1 MFCSR
6 SNNSSVPF
14 GIFLVGSALAPV
26 VELQQSYNQQAG
38 NEATIRQGLTQLT
51 SALLWARPEPR
62 ALSAGWLKKA
72 CILALYWLISQ
83 VGLIWSSGCVLTCSA
98 CKAHS
103 TPNNN
108 MKGWWLGCPFHAF
121 LFHLCHRLFLTLCV
135 GRINKPNLPEI
146 IRNTINKR
154 EHVDSCFEW
163 ANYPVHVSAPNVK
176 RPDFQVA
183 VVLRSQFV
191 S

>member
-38 NEATIRQGLTQLT
+38 NEATIRRGLTQLT

-62 ALSAGWLKKA
+62 ALSTGWLKKA

-108 MKGWWLGCPFHAF
+108 MKGWWLGCLFHAF

-146 IRNTINKR
+146 IWNTINKR